1 MRAFIVC
8 SLSDLE
14 FIGCCRRGAPVW
26 PGNQAIV
33 RVFKSKHLCIQ
44 FFRCP
49 KSPIVVCWA
58 TYFQYP

>member
-1 MRAFIVC
+1 MYAFIVRA
-8 SLSDLE
+8 LSDLE

-44 FFRCP
+44 FF
-49 KSPIVVCWA
+49 
-58 TYFQYP
+58 